1 MKSGQNEIYYI
12 LGDSFETISRSPHL
26 EYFKKHDLEVFYLTD
41 PLDSFMLISLTEYS
55 GKPLKN
61 VDNAGLELPETQKKE
76 EEKPAEPAIPGD
88 QFEALV
94 ARFKATLGD
103 RVEDVVESKILTDS
117 PCRLVNPANAVNTN
131 MQRVQRLL
139 GKDFQVPKKILE
151 INRNS
156 QLMQNLSARL
166 VTKADD
172 PLVNPLIEQ
181 LFENALVIEGI
192 HPNPAEMI
200 PRIQQLM
207 EAAAAFEVSKRK
219 SAGKKKG

>member
-1 MKSGQNEIYYI
+1 
-12 LGDSFETISRSPHL
+12 
-26 EYFKKHDLEVFYLTD
+26 
-41 PLDSFMLISLTEYS
+41 MLISLSEYN

-61 VDNAGLELPETQKKE
+61 VDNAGLDLPESEQKE
-76 EEKPAEPAIPGD
+76 EEQPAEPAIPGD

-94 ARFKATLGD
+94 TRFKATLGD

-139 GKDFQVPKKILE
+139 GKDFQIPKKILE

-156 QLMQNLSARL
+156 PLLQNLSARL
-166 VTKADD
+166 AANTDD
-172 PLVNPLIEQ
+172 PLINPLIEQ
-181 LFENALVIEGI
+181 LFENSLVIEGI

-207 EAAAAFEVSKRK
+207 EAAAAVPEP
-219 SAGKKKG
+219 KKKKKS